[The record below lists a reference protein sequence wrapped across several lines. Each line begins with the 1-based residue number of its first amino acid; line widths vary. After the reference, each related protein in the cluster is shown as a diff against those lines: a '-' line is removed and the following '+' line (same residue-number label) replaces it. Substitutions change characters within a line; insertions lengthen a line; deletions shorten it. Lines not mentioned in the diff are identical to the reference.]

1 MISLISIDPASNTE
15 RENYKFLIG
24 SSIIPR
30 PIAFVTTLSEE
41 GILNGAPFSY
51 FNIVS
56 SNPPM
61 ISLSIQRSE
70 GRQKDTA
77 RNMIHASE
85 FVVHIVDE
93 QNVEKVNQTAASL
106 PSNQSEVELVNLTPV
121 DSLIISVPGVKEAK
135 IRMECTLEHSFE
147 LAGDSSAPGC
157 DLIIGKVVQFHVD
170 KEIYENGRIDPKG
183 LKAVSRLAGTNYAK
197 IGEIFSIERPK

>member
-1 MISLISIDPASNTE
+1 MISLISVDPSTNTE
-15 RENYKFLIG
+15 RENYKLLIG
-24 SSIIPR
+24 SIIPR
-30 PIAFVTTLSEE
+30 PIAFVTSISKD

-61 ISLSIQRSE
+61 ISLAIQRSK

-77 RNMIHASE
+77 RNIIESKE

-93 QNVEKVNQTAASL
+93 QNVEKVNITAANL
-106 PSNQSEVELVNLTPV
+106 PPEQSEIVLANLTPI
-121 DSLIISVPGVKEAK
+121 DSIKISVPGVMEAK
-135 IRMECTLEHSFE
+135 IRMECILEHSVE
-147 LAGDSSAPGC
+147 LGEKDVSGC
-157 DLIIGKVVQFHVD
+157 DLLIGKVVQFHIEN
-170 KEIYENGRIDPKG
+170 EIYEDGKINPRVLG
-183 LKAVSRLAGTNYAK
+183 AVSRLAGNDYAK

>member
-1 MISLISIDPASNTE
+1 MISLLSIDPASMSE

-24 SSIIPR
+24 SIIPR
-30 PIAFVTTLSEE
+30 PIAFVTTISKD
-41 GILNGAPFSY
+41 GVLNGAPFSY

-77 RNMIHASE
+77 RNIIESKE

-93 QNVEKVNQTAASL
+93 QNVEKINKTAANL
-106 PSNQSEVELVNLTPV
+106 PTNQSEIELANLTPIE
-121 DSLIISVPGVKEAK
+121 SAKISVPGVKEAK
-135 IRMECTLEHSFE
+135 IRMECSLEHSLE
-147 LAGDSSAPGC
+147 LGGLDTPGS
-157 DLIIGKVVQFHVD
+157 DFIIGKIVQFHIEND
-170 KEIYENGRIDPKG
+170 IYKNGRIDPRG
-183 LKAVSRLAGTNYAK
+183 LDAVSRLAGANYAK
-197 IGEIFSIERPK
+197 IGDIFEIERPK